1 MLMMSTEHQQL
12 LPGEIINN
20 QSPISQAFKS
30 IKHIMDTRARQ
41 WSDLGLIEVL
51 QTLLCGGIEHQN
63 IFPVIWLKTMS
74 FLNKVCA
81 PWFMN
86 SDRHSIV
93 KMLVLTKWQPKF
105 NHLLNAWSCVFLG
118 HWIEQLSNWIVGT
131 CIVFVC
137 CGCGGGFSDVA
148 LGWMSSC
155 TLYSDVALP
164 LWVRI
169 CFIRLDHWIVE
180 YSHHLHCFGFC
191 KECVLMW
198 YLRSCACE
206 DAKSHCVQL
215 CGFCPLWMSMCLFRL
230 PARPKDSLHC

>member
-1 MLMMSTEHQQL
+1 M
-12 LPGEIINN
+12 
-20 QSPISQAFKS
+20 
-30 IKHIMDTRARQ
+30 
-41 WSDLGLIEVL
+41 
-51 QTLLCGGIEHQN
+51 
-63 IFPVIWLKTMS
+63 
-74 FLNKVCA
+74 
-81 PWFMN
+81 
-86 SDRHSIV
+86 
-93 KMLVLTKWQPKF
+93 
-105 NHLLNAWSCVFLG
+105 NAWSCVFLG

-155 TLYSDVALP
+155 SLYSDVALP

-191 KECVLMW
+191 KECVWMWSLRSCACEDAWSHCVQLCGFCPLWMSMCLFRLPAYCFGFCKECVLMW

-215 CGFCPLWMSMCLFRL
+215 CGFCHCEWACASSDYQLGQRTLCIVNSCVLSPHCGWSCASSR
-230 PARPKDSLHC
+230 SLALDTSVCSFFAVC